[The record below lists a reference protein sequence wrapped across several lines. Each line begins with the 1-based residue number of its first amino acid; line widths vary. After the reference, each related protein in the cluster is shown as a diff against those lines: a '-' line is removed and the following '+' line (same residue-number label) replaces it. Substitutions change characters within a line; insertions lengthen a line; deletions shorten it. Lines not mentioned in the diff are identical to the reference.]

1 MPLKFKINDSNSY
14 EYLIHGQEVKINFQI
29 PNSLFTIVIY
39 KQLHTRVWLHKS
51 LSGSYYTAPF
61 IKFYNY
67 LIQKKIPGF
76 KNRSIAAT
84 NFDYPNTYYKYNVN
98 FIPNCILDYK
108 IKFKTNRGE
117 INTVANLHY
126 PIIKFIEIGFGFR
139 IHTKELNIKLIELE
153 EEKKKINPTIPLPF
167 FDKAKILLN
176 VIEPKIQ
183 LIPHSIPN
191 TNSKVKLTKPQP
203 KLEIESSILNTK
215 LINFIKENKIT
226 LSNN

>member
-29 PNSLFTIVIY
+29 PNALFTIVIY

-51 LSGSYYTAPF
+51 LSGSYYIAPF
-61 IKFYNY
+61 IKLYNY
-67 LIQKKIPGF
+67 LIRNNIPGF
-76 KNRSIAAT
+76 KNRIIVVP
-84 NFDYPNTYYKYNVN
+84 NLDYPNTYYKFNPN

-126 PIIKFIEIGFGFR
+126 PRIKFIEIGFGFR
-139 IHTKELNIKLIELE
+139 VHTKELNIRLIQLE
-153 EEKKKINPTIPLPF
+153 DEKKKIKPNIPLPVF
-167 FDKAKILLN
+167 TKAQTLLK

-191 TNSKVKLTKPQP
+191 TNSKIKLTKQQP
-203 KLEIESSILNTK
+203 KLEIKSSTLNTK
-215 LINFIKENKIT
+215 FINYIKENKIT

>member
-29 PNSLFTIVIY
+29 PNALFTIVIY

-67 LIQKKIPGF
+67 LIRKNIPGF
-76 KNRSIAAT
+76 KNRLIVTT
-84 NFDYPNTYYKYNVN
+84 NLDYPNTHYKYSAN
-98 FIPNCILDYK
+98 FIPDCFLDNK
-108 IKFKTNRGE
+108 IKLKSNRGE

-139 IHTKELNIKLIELE
+139 EHTKELNIKLIELE
-153 EEKKKINPTIPLPF
+153 EEKKKINPTIPLPVIE
-167 FDKAKILLN
+167 KAKILLK

-183 LIPHSIPN
+183 LIPNSIPN
-191 TNSKVKLTKPQP
+191 TNSKIKLTKQQP
-203 KLEIESSILNTK
+203 KLEIKSSTLNTK
-215 LINFIKENKIT
+215 FINYIKENKIT

>member
-1 MPLKFKINDSNSY
+1 MPLKFKINDSKSY

-29 PNSLFTIVIY
+29 PNALFTIVIY

-61 IKFYNY
+61 IKLYNY
-67 LIQKKIPGF
+67 LILKNFPGF
-76 KNRSIAAT
+76 KNRIIVVP
-84 NFDYPNTYYKYNVN
+84 NLDYPNTYYKYNPN

-126 PIIKFIEIGFGFR
+126 PRIKFIEIGFGIR

-153 EEKKKINPTIPLPF
+153 EEKKKINPIISLPV
-167 FDKAKILLN
+167 FDKAKILLK

-183 LIPHSIPN
+183 LIPISIPN
-191 TNSKVKLTKPQP
+191 TNSKIILTKQQP
-203 KLEIESSILNTK
+203 KLEIKSSTLNTR
-215 LINFIKENKIT
+215 LINLIKENKIT